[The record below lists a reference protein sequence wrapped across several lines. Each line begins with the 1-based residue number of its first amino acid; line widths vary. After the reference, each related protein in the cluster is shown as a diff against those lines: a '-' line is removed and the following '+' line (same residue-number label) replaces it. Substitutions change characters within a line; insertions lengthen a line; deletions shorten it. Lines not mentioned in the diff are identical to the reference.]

1 MFEKTKAGLPAGY
14 NPLNMLVRFLKM
26 QATGGILLVL
36 ASALAMWV
44 ANSGMGDAYQ
54 YWLHSVNMIVH
65 IDDLFTIDKHII
77 HWINDGL
84 MAVFFFLV
92 GLEVKREF
100 MEGNLST
107 LRKATLPMVAAVGG
121 MLMPGL
127 IFFALNANGG
137 DTLNGWAIPAAT
149 DIAFAIGMVA
159 LLGKRVPLPLKV
171 FLLAVA
177 IFDDLGAVAIIA
189 LFYTQE
195 LKLEMFGWAAIFLGM
210 LFLANGMRMG
220 RASVYMFLGACLWF
234 CVLKSGVHATV
245 AGVLTALFVPLAPP
259 PGERRSPLRQF
270 EHDLHSLVALII
282 LPIFA
287 FANAGVDLRG
297 LSADILF
304 EPITLGVILGLFLGK
319 PIGIFGFT
327 YLAVKLKLADL
338 PEGVSWLQIF
348 AVSLL
353 AGIGFTMSFFIGT
366 LAYKG
371 MALYLAEAKL
381 GILIGSGFSL
391 IFGLALLAWACRGQ
405 LPSKASAN

>member
-1 MFEKTKAGLPAGY
+1 MFEKTKAALPQGY

-36 ASALAMWV
+36 ASAAAMWI
-44 ANSGMGDAYQ
+44 ANSGMGDAYH
-54 YWLHSVNMIVH
+54 YWLHSVNMVVQV
-65 IDDLFTIDKHII
+65 DNLFTLDKHII

-92 GLEVKREF
+92 GLEVKREL
-100 MEGNLST
+100 MEGSLST
-107 LRKATLPMVAAVGG
+107 IRKATLPLMAAVGG
-121 MLMPGL
+121 MAVPGL
-127 IFFALNANGG
+127 IFFGINMDGG
-137 DTLNGWAIPAAT
+137 QALNGWAIPTAT

-189 LFYTQE
+189 LFYTQD
-195 LKLEMFGWAAIFLGM
+195 LKPEMFAWAGVFIGL

-220 RASVYMFLGACLWF
+220 RASVYMFLGVCLWF

-245 AGVLTALFVPLAPP
+245 AGVITALFVPLAPP

-287 FANAGVDLRG
+287 FANAGVDVRG
-297 LSADILF
+297 LSGDILF

-338 PEGVSWLQIF
+338 PEGVTWLQAF
-348 AVSLL
+348 AVALM

-366 LAYKG
+366 LAYQTVP
-371 MALYLAEAKL
+371 LYLAEAKL
-381 GILIGSGFSL
+381 GILVGSALSL
-391 IFGLALLAWACRGQ
+391 IFGLGLLARACRPQ
-405 LPSKASAN
+405 KAAAA